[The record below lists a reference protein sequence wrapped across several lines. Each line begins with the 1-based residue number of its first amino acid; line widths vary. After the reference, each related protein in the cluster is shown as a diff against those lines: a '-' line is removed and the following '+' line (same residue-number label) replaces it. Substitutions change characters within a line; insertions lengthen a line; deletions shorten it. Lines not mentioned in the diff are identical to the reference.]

1 MENFKLPKLHLI
13 KLLFVFFLVLFFST
27 YTNVFAVSN
36 TIETSKSY
44 SSKELISSTLNF
56 FHKVQITSI
65 NTLSSL
71 SNDSLGAQVNKAEAS
86 LSSIGDNI
94 STGFSSLK
102 EVLRNKIKKFLG
114 LLESKLKYPTLV
126 VTSTKKQIVNKTEE
140 TKTRDLQYP
149 KVSPINLDII
159 NDHSST
165 TLQPSNSASTTSKSS
180 ASKIIE
186 RIIEK
191 PTTTIINQAD
201 PTFLSRL
208 QNLEQF
214 FNKNISF
221 NSLQVDRIY
230 DSVNRNIS
238 SNSNDIKESG
248 TLNNPTFTGTTILH
262 GVTTLDSSFS
272 QTGANTFSTGTGAIS
287 LNGTTT
293 TTGQSIFTFIPTLAH
308 SFSPAWPLGTSNV
321 ANSTL
326 YINPASAVADSNL
339 LGLAVNGAAKFI
351 VDAEGD
357 IYAKNLILEGSTTS
371 ASNTIGTL
379 NVTDNTTLGDAI
391 TDTITINGVMSGF
404 TMTGNLA
411 LGSNT
416 FTTSNT
422 GLVTNLNADL
432 LDGQHGS
439 YYATA
444 SSLGSY
450 VPYTG
455 ATGNVT
461 LGTYSLTTP
470 NILGGT
476 STTQDLTL
484 QTTSGVGA
492 TGADMHFLVGNNG
505 ATEAMTILNDGKVGI
520 NTIAPNDTLQVKTTG
535 QGSISFG
542 GSNGREIHAYDAAG
556 AAANFDMVAA
566 STYFSGDLVV
576 GGQIKSTSSGNLIL
590 ATQTAGK
597 GVAIGN
603 ITPTANLH
611 IKAGTATANTAPLKF
626 TSGTLLTTP
635 EAGAI
640 EFLTDAYY
648 GTITTGGARKQFAFT
663 SDLTSGY
670 VPYTGATGNV
680 TLGTYSLTTPNILGG
695 TSTTQDLTLQTT
707 SGVGAT
713 GADMHFLVGNN
724 GATEAMTILNSGSVG
739 IGTTSPTYKLDVKG
753 TAVADGIRSDMGFD
767 IYQVPNPTVAPT
779 GVVSAGGLVDTGTH
793 YYYVSYITATG
804 ETQTK
809 LSGVITTTAG
819 NNTVTLTIPTS
830 TDPRVTGRKLYR
842 SKAGRPSSEGLNL
855 ATVADNT
862 STEYIDIIADAS
874 LTGTITNGDGPAVYR
889 ANTTTQYLTVNGT
902 KSLTVD
908 SNATY
913 FGLNAGA
920 SINGGGKNTFIGLDA
935 GRYATTA
942 TSNVFIG
949 DTAGGQGT
957 VTGYDNIL
965 IGTGAGRAT
974 TSGYDS
980 VGIGFQSLLTNT
992 TGYQNTTMG
1001 SYSMYSNTTGYA
1013 NTAIGMNSLRSN
1025 TTGYQN
1031 IALGFNAGRYITDGA
1046 TANATSNN
1054 SVYLGYATRASADA
1068 NTNEIVVG
1076 YTAIGNGSN
1085 TATWG
1090 NTSILNHFFSGNI
1103 NASKMI
1109 GGSSTTADLTL
1120 QTTSGVGATGA
1131 DMHFLVG
1138 NAGATEAMT
1147 ILNDGSVGIGTPSPN
1162 NLLQVNDLITFTNA
1176 DWKTQI
1182 GYQAG
1187 KYDLGQYNTWI
1198 GYQSGSADNAT
1209 GKTNVADNNT
1219 AIGYRSLYSNTTG
1232 LSNTAIG
1239 YVALGVN
1246 LTGTYN
1252 TATGYNSMMTND
1264 SGSLNAAYG
1273 GASLRYNTSGGD
1285 NVAIGADSLQGNT
1298 TGSRNSAL
1306 GRHSGRYIADGA
1318 TANQTSTDS
1327 VYLGYNTKAL
1337 ASGDTNEIVV
1347 GSGTIGNGS
1356 NTATWGNTS
1365 VTDHFFSGDV
1375 NIGRTTSGAYRVDVD
1390 GTTAAHGIRSSMG
1403 FDIYPVPN
1411 PTTISGVVSAGGSVD
1426 TGTHYYWVSY
1436 TTATGETYAALSSVI
1451 TTTAGNN
1458 TVTLTI
1464 PTSTDPRV
1472 TGRKL
1477 YRTKAGASSVAE
1489 YFLATIANNTD
1500 VSYVDTVADST
1511 LTGSTGVVNTRANTT
1526 SRYIS
1531 VGGIRAA
1538 IIDGNITSLGVN
1550 AALNLTTAP
1559 QVTLFGS
1566 SAGTAITSGGYNSA
1580 FGYRALVANQT
1591 GTGNAAFGTS
1601 TLAGSTGSYNASF
1614 GSNSFQST
1622 TTGTGN
1628 VGLGYFAMFGN
1639 TTGSYNTALGYF
1651 AGRFHA
1657 DGTTALTDAE
1667 NSIYIGAG
1675 TRGLD
1680 NSDSN
1685 SIVVGYNAIGMG
1697 ANTAVW
1703 GNTSVLNHYFS
1714 GNINATNILGGSST
1728 TQDLTLQT
1736 TSGVGATGADMH
1748 FLVGN
1753 NGATEAMTIL
1763 NSGNV
1768 GINNIS
1774 PANKLSIHN
1783 NLGNPDAILISRAA

>member
-1 MENFKLPKLHLI
+1 
-13 KLLFVFFLVLFFST
+13 
-27 YTNVFAVSN
+27 
-36 TIETSKSY
+36 
-44 SSKELISSTLNF
+44 
-56 FHKVQITSI
+56 
-65 NTLSSL
+65 
-71 SNDSLGAQVNKAEAS
+71 
-86 LSSIGDNI
+86 
-94 STGFSSLK
+94 
-102 EVLRNKIKKFLG
+102 
-114 LLESKLKYPTLV
+114 
-126 VTSTKKQIVNKTEE
+126 
-140 TKTRDLQYP
+140 
-149 KVSPINLDII
+149 
-159 NDHSST
+159 
-165 TLQPSNSASTTSKSS
+165 
-180 ASKIIE
+180 
-186 RIIEK
+186 
-191 PTTTIINQAD
+191 
-201 PTFLSRL
+201 
-208 QNLEQF
+208 
-214 FNKNISF
+214 
-221 NSLQVDRIY
+221 
-230 DSVNRNIS
+230 
-238 SNSNDIKESG
+238 
-248 TLNNPTFTGTTILH
+248 
-262 GVTTLDSSFS
+262 
-272 QTGANTFSTGTGAIS
+272 
-287 LNGTTT
+287 
-293 TTGQSIFTFIPTLAH
+293 
-308 SFSPAWPLGTSNV
+308 
-321 ANSTL
+321 
-326 YINPASAVADSNL
+326 
-339 LGLAVNGAAKFI
+339 
-351 VDAEGD
+351 
-357 IYAKNLILEGSTTS
+357 
-371 ASNTIGTL
+371 
-379 NVTDNTTLGDAI
+379 
-391 TDTITINGVMSGF
+391 
-404 TMTGNLA
+404 
-411 LGSNT
+411 
-416 FTTSNT
+416 
-422 GLVTNLNADL
+422 
-432 LDGQHGS
+432 
-439 YYATA
+439 
-444 SSLGSY
+444 
-450 VPYTG
+450 
-455 ATGNVT
+455 
-461 LGTYSLTTP
+461 
-470 NILGGT
+470 
-476 STTQDLTL
+476 
-484 QTTSGVGA
+484 
-492 TGADMHFLVGNNG
+492 
-505 ATEAMTILNDGKVGI
+505 
-520 NTIAPNDTLQVKTTG
+520 
-535 QGSISFG
+535 
-542 GSNGREIHAYDAAG
+542 
-556 AAANFDMVAA
+556 
-566 STYFSGDLVV
+566 
-576 GGQIKSTSSGNLIL
+576 
-590 ATQTAGK
+590 
-597 GVAIGN
+597 
-603 ITPTANLH
+603 
-611 IKAGTATANTAPLKF
+611 
-626 TSGTLLTTP
+626 
-635 EAGAI
+635 
-640 EFLTDAYY
+640 
-648 GTITTGGARKQFAFT
+648 
-663 SDLTSGY
+663 
-670 VPYTGATGNV
+670 
-680 TLGTYSLTTPNILGG
+680 
-695 TSTTQDLTLQTT
+695 
-707 SGVGAT
+707 
-713 GADMHFLVGNN
+713 
-724 GATEAMTILNSGSVG
+724 
-739 IGTTSPTYKLDVKG
+739 
-753 TAVADGIRSDMGFD
+753 
-767 IYQVPNPTVAPT
+767 
-779 GVVSAGGLVDTGTH
+779 
-793 YYYVSYITATG
+793 
-804 ETQTK
+804 
-809 LSGVITTTAG
+809 
-819 NNTVTLTIPTS
+819 
-830 TDPRVTGRKLYR
+830 
-842 SKAGRPSSEGLNL
+842 
-855 ATVADNT
+855 
-862 STEYIDIIADAS
+862 
-874 LTGTITNGDGPAVYR
+874 
-889 ANTTTQYLTVNGT
+889 VNGT

-1728 TQDLTLQT
+1728 TQDLTLQ
-1736 TSGVGATGADMH
+1736 
-1748 FLVGN
+1748 LVL
-1753 NGATEAMTIL
+1753 TC
-1763 NSGNV
+1763 
-1768 GINNIS
+1768 IS
-1774 PANKLSIHN
+1774 L
-1783 NLGNPDAILISRAA
+1783 